1 VVLDTKVF
9 NAMGEGPN
17 DRGCSRYHIIRAVE
31 DSLHRLKTDRIDLYQ
46 IHQFDS
52 KVPLEETLRV
62 MDDLVRWGKVL
73 YIGCCNF
80 SAFRLIKALGIS
92 KINGLDSFVSIQPMY
107 NVLKREVEKE
117 LLPFCLKEGIGVV
130 PYNSLAGGFLT
141 GKYRPDTAPPSG
153 TRLGEH
159 EFLRDRYLS
168 HENFQKTSRFLEL
181 ARQRGQHP
189 IALALAWYP
198 PIPQ

>member
-1 VVLDTKVF
+1 
-9 NAMGEGPN
+9 
-17 DRGCSRYHIIRAVE
+17 
-31 DSLHRLKTDRIDLYQ
+31 
-46 IHQFDS
+46 
-52 KVPLEETLRV
+52 

-141 GKYRPDTAPPSG
+141 GKYRPDTVPPSG

-181 ARQRGQHP
+181 ARQRR
-189 IALALAWYP
+189 LAQLSLRLGHYQKSKLYEWQSLNHIYRETQSLE
-198 PIPQ
+198 IEENLRFCDWMDQFGHRWN